1 MSFFVFLFLFLMKKS
16 PFFYKY
22 ILVFLCVV
30 CGLTFAQSQSL
41 DSQIETQS
49 QRLEQLQEEI
59 RQYREELSA
68 AEEEEQS
75 LLEELNVLD
84 REISYTR
91 QLINQMERALQ
102 ERRQRIE
109 LLTERLQENQA
120 KIAELKD
127 RFARRAVNIYKHGR
141 LNDLELLLSSESM
154 DQALYRYKYLRVI
167 NEADRKL
174 FDAILNTMQAIESDR
189 AQLQIEQQEQE
200 ELLVNQRREEQRLVQ
215 DQARRSELL
224 AEVQNEAEE
233 YKTAIAERE
242 QSTQELQSIIADLAE
257 QRRLRENEEDFEE
270 QTNIVMRESTV
281 DIPSLKGRLPWPARG
296 EIITKFGKFQHPKLN
311 TITDNPG
318 IDIAAP
324 EGTDVVAVLDGVVTT
339 ITWMRG
345 YGNTI
350 IIDHGDGYY
359 TVYAHV
365 IEVQVSENTYVNAGD
380 VIANVGDSGSLEGV
394 KLHFEIYENNI
405 KVNPEI
411 WLAQIS

>member
-1 MSFFVFLFLFLMKKS
+1 M
-16 PFFYKY
+16 
-22 ILVFLCVV
+22 
-30 CGLTFAQSQSL
+30 
-41 DSQIETQS
+41 
-49 QRLEQLQEEI
+49 QRTI
-59 RQYREELSA
+59 
-68 AEEEEQS
+68 
-75 LLEELNVLD
+75 
-84 REISYTR
+84 
-91 QLINQMERALQ
+91 Q
-102 ERRQRIE
+102 ERHQRIE
-109 LLTERLQENQA
+109 LLTERLQENQT

-174 FDAILNTMQAIESDR
+174 FDAILSTMEAIESDR
-189 AQLQIEQQEQE
+189 AQLQLEQQEQQ
-200 ELLVNQRREEQRLVQ
+200 ELLVDRRREEQRLVQ
-215 DQARRSELL
+215 DQARRSDLL
-224 AEVQNEAEE
+224 AEVQNDAEE
-233 YKTAIAERE
+233 IRVAIAERE
-242 QSTQELQSIIADLAE
+242 QSQQELERMIADLEE
-257 QRRLRENEEDFEE
+257 QKRLRESEEDFEE

-296 EIITKFGKFQHPKLN
+296 EIIAKFGKFQHPKLK
-311 TITDNPG
+311 TTTENPG
-318 IDIAAP
+318 IDIAAD

-365 IEVQVSENTYVNAGD
+365 IEVQVAENTFVNAGD

-394 KLHFEIYENNI
+394 KLHFEIYENNR